1 MARRTPSKR
10 MEGRRAKR
18 MKPICSEWEERLSLY
33 VDGLL
38 NPFDENAVE
47 AHLARCEAC
56 REAVALWRAV
66 GASVRRLP
74 RELPPAELRAR
85 ILASTTRRLGIRQRL
100 RLGWW
105 HLAPA
110 LAAGLLLAW
119 WSLPRFTPTPLLLT
133 RQPESTSAMR
143 LSNLS
148 DMPGSFDQSDLP
160 RPEAP
165 PAHAESRPAGSETRI
180 LIVVQP
186 AAAPRWQEPAPRWVA
201 NTRAPAPQISTP
213 ISETR
218 APTHDVAMLPSSTPA
233 LVTEVADLPLQAEWS
248 ASEPSSSSGER
259 NALHASPP
267 APSESDALRRWTEQ
281 FNQQL
286 QQENRRAHLKRLA
299 PRSNSSRLFVPLL
312 SWNIK

>member
-1 MARRTPSKR
+1 
-10 MEGRRAKR
+10 

-38 NPFDENAVE
+38 NPFDENAVA
-47 AHLARCEAC
+47 AHLSRCEAC
-56 REAVALWRAV
+56 REAVVLWRAV

-160 RPEAP
+160 RPDAP

-218 APTHDVAMLPSSTPA
+218 APTHEVAMLPSSTPA
-233 LVTEVADLPLQAEWS
+233 LITEVADLPLQAEQN
-248 ASEPSSSSGER
+248 ASEPASSSGEQP
-259 NALHASPP
+259 ALHARTPT
-267 APSESDALRRWTEQ
+267 PSEPDALRRWTEQ

-286 QQENRRAHLKRLA
+286 QQENRRARLKRTA
-299 PRSNSSRLFVPLL
+299 ARPSDPRFFVPIL